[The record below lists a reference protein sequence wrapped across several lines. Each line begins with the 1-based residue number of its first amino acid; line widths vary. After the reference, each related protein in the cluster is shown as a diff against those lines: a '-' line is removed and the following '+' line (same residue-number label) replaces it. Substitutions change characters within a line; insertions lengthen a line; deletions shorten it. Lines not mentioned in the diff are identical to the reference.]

1 MVTQD
6 SNLDKLFRNKL
17 QGFAPAPPPSVW
29 SGIQAGI
36 APAAGAAIWFIGF
49 RKTVAVA
56 AAIIL
61 LFSSGWYL
69 SNLYNG
75 LQISQL
81 TAQHQAELIELQQQN
96 SAYKN
101 QLLALNN
108 AENSHVPISTNS
120 TKQAPIVQVYTQ
132 NEVTENSAVFDLK
145 KELSTEIYDPADELA
160 VLQFIQNKKKK
171 QQESEQLNPKMGF
184 EILQLTG
191 QNTVENAVTPDV
203 AWRKRKYTVGTSFGP
218 SMAFSVGVPEVVT
231 GDLFQPAI
239 EASEYQSVERALTTF
254 TSGADISFKV
264 SKRLS
269 FRTGIYMNKRTQ
281 LVEGIAL
288 REEANGQI
296 KSFSSSSADV
306 AINFD
311 QIDYTKSSVFNPEN
325 EVNPVELSI
334 YSKDFDLRQEFNYV
348 EVPLMSKYRLFTFG
362 VDVNLL
368 SGFTAGILTG
378 NKASVSKGEN
388 VFWKGT
394 TENLNKVLY
403 SAGAGLGFSYHLGN
417 YMSINLEPLVKYSF
431 TPVNTNKVT
440 YNYPIT
446 FGIFSGLSYSF

>member
-17 QGFAPAPPPSVW
+17 QGFAPTPSAAVW
-29 SGIQAGI
+29 GGIQAEI

-81 TAQHQAELIELQQQN
+81 TAQHHAELTELQQQN

-101 QLLALNN
+101 QLLAIT
-108 AENSHVPISTNS
+108 ETKNSNESNFINS
-120 TKQAPIVQVYTQ
+120 ITQAPIAQVYTQ

-145 KELSTEIYDPADELA
+145 KESATEIYDPADELA
-160 VLQFIQNKKKK
+160 VLQFINSRKRKS
-171 QQESEQLNPKMGF
+171 QETEQLNPITNF
-184 EILQLTG
+184 DVLQLTG
-191 QNTVENAVTPDV
+191 NNVVDNAVTPHV
-203 AWRKRKYTVGTSFGP
+203 SWRKRKYSVGTSAGP
-218 SMAFSVGVPEVVT
+218 SMAFSVGMPEVVT

-311 QIDYTKSSVFNPEN
+311 QINYAKAAVFNPEN
-325 EVNPVELSI
+325 EVNPVVLSI

-348 EVPLMSKYRLFTFG
+348 EVPLMTKYHLFSLG

-378 NKASVSKGEN
+378 NHASVSKGEN
-388 VFWKGT
+388 VFWKGET
-394 TENLNKVLY
+394 GNLNKVLY
-403 SAGAGLGFSYHLGN
+403 SAGAGLGFTYNLGN

-446 FGIFSGLSYSF
+446 FGIFSGISYSF